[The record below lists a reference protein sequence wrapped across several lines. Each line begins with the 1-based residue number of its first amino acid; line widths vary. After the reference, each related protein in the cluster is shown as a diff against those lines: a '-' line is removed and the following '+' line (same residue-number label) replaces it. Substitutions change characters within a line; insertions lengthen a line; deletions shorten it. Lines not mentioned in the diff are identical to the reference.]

1 MGRMSPRPSVELRR
15 REDVLLATWELIA
28 EVGHARVRMVDIAR
42 RVGTSTATI
51 HYYFKTKDD
60 VLAETFRFA
69 VADARRRS
77 EAALVGID
85 DPWGRLTA
93 VLEAHLPRQKV
104 AKEWLIWLELWNEAR
119 IQPSLRT
126 LNARAYGHWIDL
138 VEGIVRDGQER
149 GVFRPVPSHDF
160 VLRLLTMM
168 DGIAIQHA
176 MGSRQVTVTHARE
189 LLLGFA
195 REQLLESTN

>member
-15 REDVLLATWELIA
+15 REDVLRATWELIA
-28 EVGHARVRMVDIAR
+28 EVGHGRVRMVDIAR

-85 DPWGRLTA
+85 DPWDRLTA
-93 VLEAHLPRQKV
+93 VLEATSR
-104 AKEWLIWLELWNEAR
+104 AR
-119 IQPSLRT
+119 RWRRS
-126 LNARAYGHWIDL
+126 G
-138 VEGIVRDGQER
+138 
-149 GVFRPVPSHDF
+149 
-160 VLRLLTMM
+160 
-168 DGIAIQHA
+168 
-176 MGSRQVTVTHARE
+176 
-189 LLLGFA
+189 
-195 REQLLESTN
+195 